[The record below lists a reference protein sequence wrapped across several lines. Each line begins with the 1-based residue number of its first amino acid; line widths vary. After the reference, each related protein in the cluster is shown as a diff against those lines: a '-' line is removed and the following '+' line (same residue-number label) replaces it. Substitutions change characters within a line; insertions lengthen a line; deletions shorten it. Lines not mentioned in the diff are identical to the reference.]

1 MSVRPEYILIGLW
14 AFVLSA
20 FSVEHL
26 GIYGRVYPIKEES
39 ILERLRS
46 AKPPHIHTGEIE
58 KKLLRAAEV
67 NLGLPAAK
75 SLRVSE
81 DRLIFKAQ
89 RDLRVGDRLIV
100 KKGGEVNVLE
110 KITLSRIYVFLD
122 DYMLESF
129 VSFAKKYP
137 ATFLITRGNVLSARK
152 RYPDLTIYM
161 ALPVIVEKLKIK
173 AVPTVVYQS
182 GDRLIKVEVP
192 WAEGRALLPF

>member
-1 MSVRPEYILIGLW
+1 MSVRPEYTLLIGLW
-14 AFVLSA
+14 AFALA

-26 GIYGRVYPIKEES
+26 GIYGRVYPIKEKS
-39 ILERLRS
+39 ILEKLRS
-46 AKPPHIHTGEIE
+46 AKPPHIQEIE

-67 NLGLPAAK
+67 DLGLPTAK
-75 SLRVSE
+75 ALRVFE
-81 DRLIFKAQ
+81 NRLTFKAQ

-100 KKGGEVNVLE
+100 KRGEEVNVLE
-110 KITLSRIYVFLD
+110 KIALSKIYVFLD
-122 DYMLESF
+122 EYMLKDF
-129 VSFAKKYP
+129 VPFAKKYP
-137 ATFLITRGNVLSARK
+137 ATFLITRGNVLEARK

-192 WAEGRALLPF
+192 WAEGRVLLPF

>member
-1 MSVRPEYILIGLW
+1 MSVRPEYILTGLW
-14 AFVLSA
+14 AFALSA
-20 FSVEHL
+20 FSLEHL
-26 GIYGRVYPIKEES
+26 GIYGRVYPIKEKS

-46 AKPPHIHTGEIE
+46 AKPPHIHKGEIE

-75 SLRVSE
+75 ALRVSE
-81 DRLIFKAQ
+81 ERVIFKAP
-89 RDLRVGDRLIV
+89 RDLRVEGRLIV
-100 KKGGEVNVLE
+100 KKGSVVNVLE
-110 KITLSRIYVFLD
+110 KITLSRVYVFLD
-122 DYMLESF
+122 DYMLRDF
-129 VSFAKKYP
+129 VSFAEKSP
-137 ATFLITRGNVLSARK
+137 ATFLITRGNVLEARK

-161 ALPVIVEKLKIK
+161 ALPVIVEKLKIR